1 MRIIAG
7 SLGGRN
13 FNSPRGHKT
22 HPMSEKM
29 RGALFNALG
38 ELDGLDVLDAYGGS
52 GAMSFEAISRGAR
65 SAVCIDVDRDAY
77 DCIRQNIATLRVR
90 DIQVVRANA
99 ASWSQNNPDALFDLV
114 ICDPPY
120 DDIKQ
125 SQLQQ
130 LATHVASGGLF
141 VASLPKDYT
150 RPIFSGF
157 VYERDK
163 AYADGSLVLYRRS

>member
-77 DCIRQNIATLRVR
+77 DCIRQNTATLRVR

-163 AYADGSLVLYRRS
+163 AYADGSLVFYRRS